1 MVKSKCRCIYPNN
14 QPTIVCDYCRSK
26 GVPTATI
33 PNFTGETATQAL
45 ERMFKEMGA
54 KVVTITLTKA
64 QQREW
69 DKRDKEIEKF
79 LEDKYTSQEN
89 AKKCKMVFKSGIRT
103 VQTPASARRVAAV
116 KCANH
121 GKVNGNTS
129 SKQKTAISV
138 KLPKNWGKVRVGK
151 CLVQF

>member
-1 MVKSKCRCIYPNN
+1 MVRKKVVFSDTDMMKGPECTCHHEKSWCEVHMSTKKESPH
-14 QPTIVCDYCRSK
+14 D
-26 GVPTATI
+26 
-33 PNFTGETATQAL
+33 AL
-45 ERMFKEMGA
+45 IRLFEEMGC
-54 KVVTITLTKA
+54 KFVTVKLTKK